1 MVIRLSI
8 LTPSDRT
15 AVSNI
20 KVIDIQ
26 KFKSITSATSI
37 AYLKKKS
44 FINNCLNNLKAVLKL
59 LG

>member
-20 KVIDIQ
+20 KVTDIQ
-26 KFKSITSATSI
+26 KFKSIISTISI
-37 AYLKKKS
+37 ANLEKS
-44 FINNCLNNLKAVLKL
+44 FINNCLNNLKVVLKL

>member
-20 KVIDIQ
+20 KVTDIQ
-26 KFKSITSATSI
+26 KFKSIISTISI
-37 AYLKKKS
+37 AYLEKS
-44 FINNCLNNLKAVLKL
+44 FINNCLNNLKVVLKL